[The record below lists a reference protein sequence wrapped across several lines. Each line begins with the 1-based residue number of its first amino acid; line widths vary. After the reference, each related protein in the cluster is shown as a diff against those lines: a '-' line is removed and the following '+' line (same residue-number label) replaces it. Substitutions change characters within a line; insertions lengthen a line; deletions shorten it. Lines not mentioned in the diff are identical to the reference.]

1 MRGEGYRGERG
12 SSVDPGSGGCRLRA
26 MESTVRTLADLDEE
40 FGLHAYC
47 NVCHRMERL
56 DRAVLERELGP
67 NVELERITRGLRCS
81 ACGSRGARLYK
92 SRSCRTMRSRRFINA
107 EELDVDVR
115 GPGDRASVRGSG
127 DPDRERDRYA
137 HQPPAPSVRPSVV
150 RAPCPRFGRN
160 AKNCSM
166 RAPSPGV
173 SSRRAAR
180 SSPRW
185 LRGEDLGSSQSPG
198 VALRGDQLAT
208 PSQRVAREDARTGS
222 GLTPYLARMAS
233 NSPESWIFFRP
244 ASNPSRSSR
253 SLLWKPI
260 AAQPA
265 ATS

>member
-1 MRGEGYRGERG
+1 
-12 SSVDPGSGGCRLRA
+12 

-81 ACGSRGARLYK
+81 GCGSRGARLYK

-166 RAPSPGV
+166 RVPNP
-173 SSRRAAR
+173 AAR
-180 SSPRW
+180 DADAQGTRKACQAPQGRVSTVVSGKRP
-185 LRGEDLGSSQSPG
+185 LRQWCFGPNASLARTVIG
-198 VALRGDQLAT
+198 VLTL
-208 PSQRVAREDARTGS
+208 VARPVGRD
-222 GLTPYLARMAS
+222 PV
-233 NSPESWIFFRP
+233 
-244 ASNPSRSSR
+244 
-253 SLLWKPI
+253 
-260 AAQPA
+260 
-265 ATS
+265 